1 MTLNTRWS
9 GFLRRLFGVRE
20 PMEPAPGILAVT
32 ADVSFYSS
40 VQNAASSWGWNV
52 EWASSLS
59 RGLGVCR
66 AHQIR
71 IVIYDRNLPDV
82 DWMYALERL
91 NGTATE
97 SRILLAAPEI
107 SEDLWRTVL
116 RRHGYDVLTRSANS
130 EQMKR
135 ELRFAWLSLC
145 EPKAREHV
153 EIGTPVLS

>member
-1 MTLNTRWS
+1 
-9 GFLRRLFGVRE
+9 
-20 PMEPAPGILAVT
+20 MEPVPGILAVT
-32 ADVSFYSS
+32 ADVRFYSC
-40 VQNAASSWGWNV
+40 VQNAAGSLGWNV

-66 AHQIR
+66 AHSIR
-71 IVIYDRNLPDV
+71 IVIFDRNLPDV
-82 DWMYALERL
+82 DWRYALQRL
-91 NGTATE
+91 SGVAAE

-116 RRHGYDVLTRSANS
+116 RQHGYDVLTRSANS

-145 EPKAREHV
+145 EPQAREQV